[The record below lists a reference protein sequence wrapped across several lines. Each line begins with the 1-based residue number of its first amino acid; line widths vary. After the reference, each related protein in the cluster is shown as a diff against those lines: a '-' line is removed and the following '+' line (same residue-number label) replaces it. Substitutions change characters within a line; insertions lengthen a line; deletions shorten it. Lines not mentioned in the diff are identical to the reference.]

1 MTYRKI
7 DADTVEVSKTTVTPY
22 PTARYAEHRKML
34 VTQITQL
41 QAELATVD
49 AQIVSVKA
57 VGCVVPSSEVVI
69 GD

>member
-7 DADTVEVSKTTVTPY
+7 DADTVEVSNAVVSVVPV
-22 PTARYAEHRKML
+22 ARYCEHRKML

-49 AQIVSVKA
+49 AQIVGVKA
-57 VGCVVPSSEVVI
+57 VGCVVPSDDVVI
-69 GD
+69 KD